1 MELGP
6 IWRAMLR
13 NKSGYIL
20 IALQIA
26 VTLAIMVNA
35 IAIIQER
42 STLMARPSGTDE
54 DNIFHLASLVFA
66 PDLDQ
71 RSLIN
76 EDLAALRGTPGVVNA
91 IATNSVPMRN
101 GGWSMGLQTE
111 PGAGM
116 DSTGT
121 AIYFTDEHGIDTF
134 GTRLIAGRNFMPE
147 EIIWNDPDEVRW
159 PPYVIVT
166 KALAE
171 SIFPDVPLDE
181 VVGKTVYIDQ
191 DDPMQ
196 ILGIVDRLQAPW
208 TGWESVERSSI
219 VPMLRESS
227 ITRYVIRTE
236 PGLLDT
242 LMPQVEELLATRS
255 NDRIIDG
262 VRTMDET
269 RKRAYLDHASMI
281 KMLSF
286 IVSLLITIT
295 ALGIV
300 GLASFS
306 VSRRTRQIGTRRALG
321 ATRPEILRYF
331 VLENLIVSGFG
342 TSLGAVI
349 AIALNIWM
357 VAAFDLAPMSWAIVP
372 SAMAALIGVGL
383 LAAAGPA
390 RRASLVPPA
399 VATRAA

>member
-1 MELGP
+1 MEIGP
-6 IWRAMLR
+6 IWRAMWR

-35 IAIIQER
+35 VAIIQER
-42 STLMARPSGTDE
+42 SGLMARASGIDE
-54 DNIFHLASLVFA
+54 DNIFHATSLVFA

-76 EDLAALRGTPGVVNA
+76 EDLAALREIPGVIDA

-101 GGWSMGLQTE
+101 GGWSMGLQVE
-111 PGAGM
+111 PGVGV
-116 DSTGT
+116 DGTGT
-121 AIYFTDEHGIDTF
+121 AIYFTDDHGIETF
-134 GTRLIAGRNFMPE
+134 GLNLVAGRDFRPE
-147 EIIWNDPDEVRW
+147 EITWNEPDEVRW
-159 PPYVIVT
+159 PPSVIIT
-166 KALAE
+166 RALAE
-171 SIFPDVPLDE
+171 ALFPDESFED
-181 VVGKTVYIDQ
+181 VVGKTVYINQ

-196 ILGIVDRLQAPW
+196 VLGIVDRMQAPW
-208 TGWESVERSSI
+208 VGWESVERSAL

-227 ITRYVIRTE
+227 ITRYVVRTQ
-236 PGLLDT
+236 PGMLNE
-242 LMPQVEELLATRS
+242 LMPVVEELLATRS
-255 NDRIIDG
+255 DNRIIDG
-262 VRTMDET
+262 LRTMADT

-286 IVSLLITIT
+286 IVTLLITIT

-306 VSRRTRQIGTRRALG
+306 VTRRTRQIGTRRALG

-331 VLENLIVSGFG
+331 VLENLIVSICG
-342 TSLGAVI
+342 TTLGAGI
-349 AIALNIWM
+349 AIGLNIWM
-357 VAAFDLAPMSWAIVP
+357 VSAFDLAPMSWPIVP
-372 SAMAALIGVGL
+372 VAMLALIGVGL
-383 LAAAGPA
+383 LATAGPA

-399 VATRAA
+399 VATRAV

>member
-159 PPYVIVT
+159 PPHVIVT

-331 VLENLIVSGFG
+331 VLENLIVSGIG

>member
-42 STLMARPSGTDE
+42 SGLMARPSGTDE
-54 DNIFHLASLVFA
+54 ANTFHLASLVFA

-71 RSLIN
+71 RSLID
-76 EDLAALRGTPGVVNA
+76 EDLAALREMPGVVDA
-91 IATNSVPMRN
+91 IATNSVPLRN
-101 GGWSMGLQTE
+101 GGWSMGLQVE
-111 PGAGM
+111 PGADVDG
-116 DSTGT
+116 TGT
-121 AIYFTDEHGIDTF
+121 AIYFTDDHGVDTF
-134 GTRLIAGRNFMPE
+134 GVNLVAGRNFRPE
-147 EIIWNDPDEVRW
+147 EIIWNDPDEVSW
-159 PPYVIVT
+159 PPIVIISR
-166 KALAE
+166 ALAE
-171 SIFPDVPLDE
+171 TLFPDVALE
-181 VVGKTVYIDQ
+181 GIVGKTVYINRN
-191 DDPMQ
+191 DPMQ
-196 ILGIVDRLQAPW
+196 IVGIMDRLQAPW
-208 TGWESVERSSI
+208 VGWESVERSSL
-219 VPMLRESS
+219 VPMKRESS

-236 PGLLDT
+236 PGMLNE
-242 LMPQVEELLATRS
+242 LMPRVEEMLATRS

-262 VRTMDET
+262 VRTMEET
-269 RKRAYLDHASMI
+269 RNRAYLDHASMI
-281 KMLSF
+281 KMLTF
-286 IVSLLITIT
+286 IVTLLITIT

-331 VLENLIVSGFG
+331 VLENLLVSLLG
-342 TSLGAVI
+342 TTTGAII
-349 AIALNIWM
+349 AVGLNIWM
-357 VAAFDLAPMSWAIVP
+357 VSAFSLAPMSWSIVP
-372 SAMAALIGVGL
+372 TAMLALILVGL

-399 VATRAA
+399 VATRAV